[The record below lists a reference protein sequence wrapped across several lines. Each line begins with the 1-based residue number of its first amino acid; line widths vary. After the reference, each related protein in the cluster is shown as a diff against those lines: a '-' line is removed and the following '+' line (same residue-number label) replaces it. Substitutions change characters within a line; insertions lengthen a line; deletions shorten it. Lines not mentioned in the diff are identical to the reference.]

1 MKRLT
6 RIANGK
12 IYINGEFANYANSTL
27 SYKGRS
33 IVVDYE
39 KILHPYEHIPEG
51 TVPCEIFPY
60 GDGIKV
66 LYIKLDSELEKVNLQ
81 SLIEEVE
88 KVLKKESEYL

>member
-1 MKRLT
+1 MECLT
-6 RIANGK
+6 RIINGK

-39 KILHPYEHIPEG
+39 QILHPYEHIPEG

-60 GDGIKV
+60 EGGIKV